1 MTLPR
6 LLAALVNEAKA
17 AGWAVDVKENGSKV
31 DCKFVAPDGAQ
42 TVHTAHLENAFVAA
56 SVRFLDQPKR
66 RVSLRN
72 VSAAR
77 KQMFNPPEQRPVK
90 EHVRAAPTKTARF
103 SVQDEWI
110 GAPMDSNQLRAFSL
124 DDSDS
129 EVLLKLAGK
138 VIYWRDLTV
147 NRVESI
153 RVPEELGAV
162 RITKHPHNNRRM
174 IQVHGVQL
182 YLDRIR
188 RVEP

>member
-1 MTLPR
+1 MPLPR
-6 LLAALVNEAKA
+6 LLAALVLEARA

-31 DCKFVAPDGAQ
+31 DCKFTAPDGIQ

-77 KQMFNPPEQRPVK
+77 KQMFNPPSQRPVK

-103 SVQDEWI
+103 AGQDEWI

-124 DDSDS
+124 NDSDS
-129 EVLLKLAGK
+129 EILRKLAGK
-138 VIYWRDLTV
+138 TIYWRDAEV
-147 NRVESI
+147 NRIVSVK
-153 RVPEELGAV
+153 VPEELGIA
-162 RITKHPHNNRRM
+162 RILKHPRNSRRL
-174 IQVHGVQL
+174 IQVHGVRL